1 VKFSDVLSKERFS
14 NALKSFGKLRIKTS
28 HSSMITFSALLL
40 ILFVAFT
47 IRVLPLRWEIQTGAL
62 HLTEFDPYYQYS
74 LVRYMTD
81 NGLLSPYWPT
91 QWVDTQRWYPDGIN
105 MGVSYPSLPL
115 TAAFFYDVARFLG
128 FNLDLMSFCALLA
141 AVMGTFAVFL
151 LYFLGKDIGGKP
163 VGFLAALLFA
173 LNPSVIQRSG
183 VGWFDTELVGFIAIP
198 AFGLFFLRAIEEE
211 RPIGSTVTYSFG
223 AAAALAYFVLGW
235 GASYYLIGLAVLFV
249 FVLLLLKRYSRRLF
263 LAYSITFGPS
273 LLVAISTRTEVS
285 TSYMVG
291 SAVLPVAGVFVLLC
305 LSEIVGNLTS
315 AREKFLF
322 VVVFLAGIIGS
333 FMAIS
338 LLGYA
343 GAISGKFLTV
353 LDPFVRG
360 ASPLV
365 ESVAEHRISSWGSI
379 YYDLGV
385 GILFF
390 AVGLFFVARNLTTK
404 NLFLLLIGLTSL
416 YFAASMVRLLVLLGV
431 AYALVAS
438 VGIVGILKPF
448 LTLLREPPKITGK
461 RKYGLEHVGK
471 EFSGTAVFMIFLV
484 LMTNIAFSPQSGGI
498 PKVYRQAYTPVTI
511 TAGSLSI
518 TPNQPV
524 AEWLNMVKYLNDFQ
538 DATIVVCSWWD
549 YGYWLTLLGNVTSLS
564 DNATI
569 NSTQIE
575 NVGFIFMA
583 NETYS
588 LNMLKQYNT
597 KYILVFVTFDANG
610 NSIDWAGGDNGKWTW
625 MAKISGSARERFV
638 RDGFIDEASSWEN
651 ETTFGS
657 FDNSTNAWKWNDVG
671 GNSTVYELMSY
682 GKQRWCDVNGVT
694 NPDAAAVGTPK
705 YFVEEFFSGETL
717 SPSESSS
724 RYGGLVPLVALYK
737 IDWQQYHQDYPN
749 A

>member
-1 VKFSDVLSKERFS
+1 
-14 NALKSFGKLRIKTS
+14 
-28 HSSMITFSALLL
+28 
-40 ILFVAFT
+40 
-47 IRVLPLRWEIQTGAL
+47 
-62 HLTEFDPYYQYS
+62 
-74 LVRYMTD
+74 
-81 NGLLSPYWPT
+81 
-91 QWVDTQRWYPDGIN
+91 
-105 MGVSYPSLPL
+105 
-115 TAAFFYDVARFLG
+115 
-128 FNLDLMSFCALLA
+128 
-141 AVMGTFAVFL
+141 
-151 LYFLGKDIGGKP
+151 
-163 VGFLAALLFA
+163 
-173 LNPSVIQRSG
+173 
-183 VGWFDTELVGFIAIP
+183 
-198 AFGLFFLRAIEEE
+198 
-211 RPIGSTVTYSFG
+211 
-223 AAAALAYFVLGW
+223 
-235 GASYYLIGLAVLFV
+235 
-249 FVLLLLKRYSRRLF
+249 
-263 LAYSITFGPS
+263 
-273 LLVAISTRTEVS
+273 
-285 TSYMVG
+285 
-291 SAVLPVAGVFVLLC
+291 VFVLLC

-333 FMAIS
+333 FIAIS
-338 LLGYA
+338 LFGYA

-353 LDPFVRG
+353 LDPFIRG

-438 VGIVGILKPF
+438 VGIVGILRPF
-448 LTLLREPPKITGK
+448 LTLLREPPRLTGK
-461 RKYGLEHVGK
+461 RKSGMEHVGK
-471 EFSGTAVFMIFLV
+471 EFSGAAVFMIFLV
-484 LMTNIAFSPQSGGI
+484 LMTNVAFSPQSGGV
-498 PKVYRQAYTPVTI
+498 PKVFKQAYSPVTI
-511 TAGSLSI
+511 TAGSLAVVPS
-518 TPNQPV
+518 QPV

-538 DATIVVCSWWD
+538 DSTIVVCSWWD
-549 YGYWLTLLGNVTSLS
+549 YGYWLTLMGNVTSLA

-575 NVGFIFMA
+575 NVGFAFMA

-625 MAKISGSARERFV
+625 MAKISGNAKERFI
-638 RDGFIDEASSWEN
+638 DSGFIDEASSWEN

-657 FDNSTNAWKWNDVG
+657 FDNTTNKWVWNDVG

-717 SPSESSS
+717 SQSESSS
-724 RYGGLVPLVALYK
+724 KYGGLVPLVALYK
-737 IDWQQYHQDYPN
+737 IDWQQYYKDYPN